1 MSPQTYSGIPIS
13 NQINTFYKRSNPSL
27 GLGKP
32 SHTRPGRH
40 AAPPSGL
47 TMFDKLGTWPD
58 DFTGL
63 IVYISTSNANKI
75 Q

>member
-1 MSPQTYSGIPIS
+1 MHAFTSFNLARKGPVTRFIRLGWNEAPSSG
-13 NQINTFYKRSNPSL
+13 F
-27 GLGKP
+27 
-32 SHTRPGRH
+32 
-40 AAPPSGL
+40 

-63 IVYISTSNANKI
+63 IVYISTSNANNNSVNII